1 MIRENIGRMRREIE
15 TKDERWRRGQGRM
28 MERDGKWH
36 FGQMMRDCHD
46 ITEIWRERER
56 GFWDGDGSVFR
67 KIIIS
72 RMHDLD
78 IGSCVACITD

>member
-15 TKDERWRRGQGRM
+15 TRDERWRRGQGRM

-46 ITEIWRERER
+46 ITEI
-56 GFWDGDGSVFR
+56 
-67 KIIIS
+67 
-72 RMHDLD
+72 
-78 IGSCVACITD
+78 